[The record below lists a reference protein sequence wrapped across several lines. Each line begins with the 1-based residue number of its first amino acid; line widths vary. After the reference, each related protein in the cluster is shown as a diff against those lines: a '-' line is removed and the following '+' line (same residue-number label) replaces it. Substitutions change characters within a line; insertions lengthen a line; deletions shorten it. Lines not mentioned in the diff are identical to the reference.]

1 MENLNRFYDWMLAM
15 GNIHLADNEKM
26 AKAYEIVA
34 ESDKEMASPTRIRM
48 SSPRSTH
55 TLNELVI
62 DRSAFQMPDFI
73 PA

>member
-15 GNIHLADNEKM
+15 NNIHLADNEKM

-34 ESDKEMASPTRIRM
+34 ESDRKSVLPTKIQMFSPK
-48 SSPRSTH
+48 PTH
-55 TLNELVI
+55 KSNELVI
-62 DRSAFQMPDFI
+62 DKSAFQMLDFI